1 MSDSKRELPVTADN
15 SDGTTPAAKRPREE
29 ENDDQ
34 EILDLAKTL
43 GFRDGDRLEVAWR
56 VNDEEDVY
64 WWGATLLPWS
74 DKDIVD
80 DCVAVRQ
87 LKYDPHPD
95 GGFDEESIEPVVFL
109 DVDTLAHPETH
120 EQLEFR
126 REGQTGDSGDEGSPI
141 RADPSELVEQTL
153 KNALAKYGG
162 FLSQLPASQQALIAA
177 KMAEKRETLIDH
189 LKLATQT
196 GVVTKDRMEDILTR
210 VSRGEEAETNT
221 SSIK

>member
-1 MSDSKRELPVTADN
+1 MSDSKRELPATTSN
-15 SDGTTPAAKRPREE
+15 SDDTAPAAKRPREE
-29 ENDDQ
+29 ENDK

-56 VNDEEDVY
+56 VNDEEDVH

-74 DKDIVD
+74 EGDIVD

-95 GGFDEESIEPVVFL
+95 AGFDEESIEPVVFL
-109 DVDTLAHPETH
+109 DVDTLAHPETQ

-126 REGQTGDSGDEGSPI
+126 REGETEESGDEGSPI

-177 KMAEKRETLIDH
+177 KMAEKREHLIDH
-189 LKLATQT
+189 LKVATQT
-196 GVVTKDRMEDILTR
+196 GVVTKDRMQDILTR
-210 VSRGEEAETNT
+210 VSRGEEAETT
-221 SSIK
+221 SSTK